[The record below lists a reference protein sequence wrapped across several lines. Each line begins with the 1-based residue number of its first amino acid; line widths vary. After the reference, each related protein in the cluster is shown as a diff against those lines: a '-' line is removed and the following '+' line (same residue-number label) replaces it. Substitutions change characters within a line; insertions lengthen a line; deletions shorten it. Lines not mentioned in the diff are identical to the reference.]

1 MKTKI
6 AILVL
11 VMFGNFGI
19 VSAQAKKKVVTASVV
34 TKTDTT
40 KPDTTKVAPVKKTD
54 STGRDIVPA
63 WIITDSATFTT
74 KTTWVMK
81 VTTYD
86 WQYQQQPSSS
96 TDSFVVKKVRV
107 PKSAKYYLEKDGR
120 NIPVEVLSEL
130 NNPYK
135 KP

>member
-1 MKTKI
+1 MRKI

-11 VMFGNFGI
+11 TLGI
-19 VSAQAKKKVVTASVV
+19 FSAVSAQSKKKVVAVAAV
-34 TKTDTT
+34 TKNDTT
-40 KPDTTKVAPVKKTD
+40 KSDTTKTTPVKKTD
-54 STGRDIVPA
+54 SVGRDIVPA

-74 KTTWVMK
+74 KTGWVMK
-81 VTTYD
+81 ITTYD
-86 WQYQQQPSSS
+86 WQYQQQPSAS

-120 NIPVEVLSEL
+120 NVPVEVLTEL
-130 NNPYK
+130 TNPYK